1 MIVRRYMYS
10 SVRVHAASAG
20 LRRSR
25 RVHEPTTLPTRSRP
39 FTKSVTTE
47 VSEKIQEQ
55 IFVSYFI
62 QAKPVP
68 QFHPTY
74 ETK

>member
-39 FTKSVTTE
+39 LSFREDTR
-47 VSEKIQEQ
+47 Q

-62 QAKPVP
+62 QPVP

>member
-1 MIVRRYMYS
+1 MTVRRYMYS

-39 FTKSVTTE
+39 LSFREDTRAD
-47 VSEKIQEQ
+47 IRLLLYQ
-55 IFVSYFI
+55 
-62 QAKPVP
+62 PVP